1 MNNNTDPL
9 LDEYLDRNLRPKT
22 KKNYRI
28 HLQNYQKVTGMT
40 LTELIEE
47 AESEEDRGIR
57 PRNRKIK
64 KHLKNFHKYLE
75 NGDDYTTLSVQIN
88 LSSVRSFYRYF
99 DIQLPTQRSKYK
111 KDKMNIT
118 TNDLPSREEISK
130 AIKFSN
136 IKYQAIILTMCSS
149 AMGASEIISLKVKD
163 LIDGLGN
170 DVSLNQNGLID
181 INNTRKMLELKK
193 YNVITW
199 NVTRQKTGHKYI
211 TFSTPE
217 ALDAILNYLES
228 HPPSSSDD
236 SLFRAIGKKQMAVK
250 SLFEYFRKLNKRC
263 GWDLLG
269 KQSYFR
275 SHHLRKFW
283 ANQMEKRAL
292 GYRNSRL
299 LMGHT
304 GVTVQGLTG
313 AAYFKPD
320 HDHLRQLYLQSMDA
334 VMINWK
340 VKTEVVN
347 DEKLEKMEEKIRKLE
362 EEDRKKNE
370 LLDAIIN
377 DPNVLKELQKKKNAN

>member
-9 LDEYLDRNLRPKT
+9 LEEYLDRNLRPST
-22 KKNYRI
+22 KRNYRI
-28 HLQNYQKVTGMT
+28 HLETYQKVTGLT

-47 AESEEDRGIR
+47 AESDEDLGVR

-64 KHLKNFHKYLE
+64 KHLKKFLKYLE
-75 NGDDYTTLSVQIN
+75 SGDYTTLSVQIN
-88 LSSVRSFYRYF
+88 LSSIRSFYRYF
-99 DIQLPTQRSKYK
+99 DIQLPNQRSKYK
-111 KDKMNIT
+111 KDKIIIT
-118 TNDLPSREEISK
+118 TNDLPGRVEISK

-136 IKYQAIILTMCSS
+136 VKYQAVILTMCSS
-149 AMGASEIISLKVKD
+149 AMGASEIVSLKVKD
-163 LIDGLGN
+163 LIRGLGE
-170 DVSLNQNGLID
+170 DVSLTQDGLID
-181 INNTRKMLELKK
+181 INKTRETLRLRK
-193 YNVITW
+193 NNIITW
-199 NVTRQKTGHKYI
+199 SVTRQKTGHNYI

-217 ALDAILNYLES
+217 ALEAILNYLES
-228 HPPSSSDD
+228 NPPSSPEDG
-236 SLFRAIGKKQMAVK
+236 LFRAKGKKQMAVK

-263 GWDLLG
+263 GWDKIK

-292 GYRNSRL
+292 GYKNSRL

-304 GVTVQGLTG
+304 GESIQGLTG

-340 VKTEVVN
+340 VKTTVLT
-347 DEKLEKMEEKIRKLE
+347 DEKLEKMEKKIQKLE
-362 EEDRKKNE
+362 EEDKKKNE

-377 DPNVLKELQKKKNAN
+377 DPNVLKELQKKKKH